1 MFYRYCLLQQNK
13 KTNYPGTSKVI
24 FYGLYSLISKVLLL
38 LVIKQYSS
46 NALVII
52 EHIYLVTLFYLP
64 EKYLEFIFSS
74 SFIINVK
81 KSMNFLKLF

>member
-13 KTNYPGTSKVI
+13 KTNFPGTSKVI
-24 FYGLYSLISKVLLL
+24 FYGLYSLTSKVFLL

-46 NALVII
+46 NTLVIV
-52 EHIYLVTLFYLP
+52 EYIYLVTLFYLP
-64 EKYLEFIFSS
+64 EKNLEFIFSS

-81 KSMNFLKLF
+81 KSMDSLKLF